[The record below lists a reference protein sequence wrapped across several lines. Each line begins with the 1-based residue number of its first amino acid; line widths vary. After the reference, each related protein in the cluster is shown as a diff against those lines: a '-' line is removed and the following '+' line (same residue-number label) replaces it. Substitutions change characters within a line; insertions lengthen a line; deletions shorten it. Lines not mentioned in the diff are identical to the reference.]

1 MKFLEALAHAS
12 KLWNVDVG
20 KSYHR
25 TSLTQILYA
34 YHLVIRFSCFFSPTY
49 LVILFEWR
57 EGLVSE
63 YTLCKE
69 LVTFFHNKPEL

>member
-12 KLWNVDVG
+12 KLWNVNVD

-34 YHLVIRFSCFFSPTY
+34 YHLVTLAFSCFFSPTY

-57 EGLVSE
+57 EGLVSA

-69 LVTFFHNKPEL
+69 LVTFFSQ